1 MSNNSVAYL
10 ERPDELVFMEEWLA
24 LTKSRSG
31 ERGIFNRE
39 AARYVRKKKTVCLLY
54 KRLSIKQA
62 VHLGGPVQLAV
73 LTGAI
78 DRLAIAVLLDIGI
91 VGTVFAQPMLEYV
104 CDATERFPVTEH
116 AFHHAVEAF
125 AVLLQGCVA
134 TVVGF
139 APLAVLQLDFAFW

>member
-39 AARYVRKKKTVCLLY
+39 AARYVFWEKAKFTIHLY
-54 KRLSIKQA
+54 KRLSVEQA
-62 VHLGGPVQLAV
+62 VNLGGPVQLAV

-78 DRLAIAVLLDIGI
+78 DWLAIAIRLD
-91 VGTVFAQPMLEYV
+91 VGMVGAIFAHAVLEYM
-104 CDATERFPVTEH
+104 CHATQCFPVTEH
-116 AFHHAVEAF
+116 AFHHAVETF
-125 AVLLQGCVA
+125 AVLL
-134 TVVGF
+134 
-139 APLAVLQLDFAFW
+139 